1 MPLRIGFDM
10 DGVLADMV
18 SAYKEVEARLFGP
31 VEAKD
36 DTPEEPDGPAALDEA
51 RAREAGPHDKSHDDT
66 EADAKE
72 KAAELKTLRVKREIV
87 WRAVESTENFWTTLK
102 PLDAGA
108 VTRLANLARRHR
120 WDVFFLTQRPETAGE
135 STQRQTQRWLVAQGF
150 DLPSVIVVRGSR
162 GKVAAALELDYL
174 VDDTPK
180 NCVDV
185 KAESPSTRS
194 ILIMEKHDLP
204 AEKNARWLGIAV
216 TRSVSA
222 ALDLLEEAQAARN
235 SPTLWEKLARSVGWQ
250 G

>member
-1 MPLRIGFDM
+1 MPLRLGFDM

-18 SAYKEVEARLFGP
+18 SAYREIEARLFGP
-31 VEAKD
+31 EEIED
-36 DTPEEPDGPAALDEA
+36 DVPESPTGAAESAAPKAAAQDA
-51 RAREAGPHDKSHDDT
+51 RTLQNKREA
-66 EADAKE
+66 
-72 KAAELKTLRVKREIV
+72 V
-87 WRAVESTENFWTTLK
+87 WHAIETTENFWTTLK
-102 PLDAGA
+102 PLDASA
-108 VTRLANLARRHR
+108 VRRLANLARRHR

-135 STQRQTQRWLVAQGF
+135 SAQRQTQRWLVTQGL

-185 KAESPSTRS
+185 KAESSSTRS
-194 ILIMEKHDLP
+194 ILIMEKYNRP

-216 TRSVSA
+216 TRSVSG

>member
-10 DGVLADMV
+10 DGVLADLS
-18 SAYKEVEARLFGP
+18 SAYKELEARLFGP
-31 VEAKD
+31 NEVEDEVPETPNGSGPGDDAEDEAKQ
-36 DTPEEPDGPAALDEA
+36 
-51 RAREAGPHDKSHDDT
+51 
-66 EADAKE
+66 
-72 KAAELKTLRVKREIV
+72 KAAELKALRHKREIV
-87 WRAVESTENFWTTLK
+87 WHAIETTENFWTTLK

-108 VTRLANLARRHR
+108 VPRLANLARRHR

-135 STQRQTQRWLVAQGF
+135 SGQRQTQRWLVGQGF

-174 VDDTPK
+174 VDDTTK

-194 ILIMEKHDLP
+194 ILIIEKHDLP
-204 AEKNARWLGIAV
+204 AEVNARWLGVAV
-216 TRSVSA
+216 ARSVSG
-222 ALDLLEEAQAARN
+222 ALDLLEEAQAVRS